1 MNMNKKMTYE
11 VILETSYRL
20 FAEHGFEKTSMSMIA
35 KELGISKPALY
46 YHFASKEALIDVLF
60 EEICRDIDFSRF
72 FDKRQYTKGN
82 FEQRFIE
89 DGLNMIGHQDQNY
102 LQIMNQYHALGY
114 REPKYMRMLIE
125 ILEGYTKGFSE
136 LLQHGVDLGVL
147 PEQDVMV
154 RAEMLTMIMD
164 GMDNFMSYG
173 FECRYEDIWKVT
185 VLGLI
190 KGDRVP

>member
-60 EEICRDIDFSRF
+60 EEICRGIDFSRF

-125 ILEGYTKGFSE
+125 ILEGYTKGFAE

-185 VLGLI
+185 VLSLI